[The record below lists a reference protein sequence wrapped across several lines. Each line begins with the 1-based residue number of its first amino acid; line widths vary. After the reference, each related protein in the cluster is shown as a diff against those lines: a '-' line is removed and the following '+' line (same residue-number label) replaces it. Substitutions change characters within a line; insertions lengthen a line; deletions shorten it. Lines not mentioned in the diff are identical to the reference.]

1 MKEGYGIPIIAWL
14 VLLPI
19 FMSIGVDGV
28 GFNRI
33 GGVDNSAWLV
43 SVPISIIFS
52 LFFIFRN
59 LKLKNIPKKF
69 IYLFIYFILCIFLI
83 FSNKGGVDYSAIKV
97 IIMMTSFL
105 FFLYGFRSYFN
116 DRLDNIFQIKNLE
129 NRYILYPLTIIS
141 LISIVSS
148 LMIEVPVAGGDYF
161 VRSAFLTEQ
170 IMIYNFEQYFT
181 FIFIL
186 AIGSA
191 TRLNTTYF
199 FILCA
204 LFTYLIM
211 ISANKTAL
219 ILMVLMVAYY
229 LMSAVTSFRWRIFLY
244 KTVKIS
250 ILLIPIIYLL
260 TLYLLDTGSDLI
272 DGGLIERHSMFQ
284 NYLTKT
290 EWYQLILP
298 LSNEFR
304 GVTND
309 MHNEFLEVFNATSLV
324 GLLAFYYL
332 IYKEI
337 YCFHNIYKMQSI
349 SILLIIFI
357 GGITVENTLH
367 LYLLVILAYVI
378 SFYGAMSSYILNERD
393 DRMEQY

>member
-1 MKEGYGIPIIAWL
+1 
-14 VLLPI
+14 
-19 FMSIGVDGV
+19 
-28 GFNRI
+28 
-33 GGVDNSAWLV
+33 
-43 SVPISIIFS
+43 
-52 LFFIFRN
+52 
-59 LKLKNIPKKF
+59 
-69 IYLFIYFILCIFLI
+69 
-83 FSNKGGVDYSAIKV
+83 
-97 IIMMTSFL
+97 
-105 FFLYGFRSYFN
+105 
-116 DRLDNIFQIKNLE
+116 
-129 NRYILYPLTIIS
+129 
-141 LISIVSS
+141 
-148 LMIEVPVAGGDYF
+148 
-161 VRSAFLTEQ
+161 
-170 IMIYNFEQYFT
+170 MIYNFEQYFT

-272 DGGLIERHSMFQ
+272 VGGLIERHSMLQ

-304 GVTND
+304 GVTSD

-337 YCFHNIYKMQSI
+337 SCFHNIYKMQSI

-357 GGITVENTLH
+357 GGVTVENTLH
-367 LYLLVILAYVI
+367 PYLLVTLAYVI